1 MADRAACRFTPD
13 VAIPPGETIAEILQ
27 ERGIPQTDFA
37 LMLGRTE
44 KNVSQLVNG
53 KAPVSPELAIDL
65 ERVLGVPAAVW
76 NNLESTYRD
85 LLARGREAE
94 QHAGNASWARTFP
107 LKYLRDHDFIAREV
121 APGEESNALL
131 EYFGVASANA
141 WREYWTAPRRL
152 AARATTAYATSLP
165 ALSAWLRAGEV
176 AAQRID
182 RGPYSEKAFATVIA
196 EARTMT
202 RTPAPEAFARL
213 EILCASAGVALVVVP
228 DPPKL
233 RCHGVSR
240 WLPDNTPVIQLYLRY
255 KTADQLWFSFF
266 HEACH
271 ILRHSRKRTYVE
283 DISDRSPEEQEANAF
298 AAERLVP
305 QHAWDEFVA
314 AGRPAKAS
322 VCAFAAAQGVHP
334 GIVVGRLQHEGIV
347 PFSHMNDL
355 KAKLEWFVERGRAV

>member
-1 MADRAACRFTPD
+1 MADRAAYRFTPD

-65 ERVLGVPAAVW
+65 ERVLGVPAAAW

-94 QHAGNASWARTFP
+94 QHAGNAAWARTFP

-131 EYFGVASANA
+131 EYFGVASSDA
-141 WREYWTAPRRL
+141 WLDYWTAPRRL

-165 ALSAWLRAGEV
+165 ALTVWLRAGEV

-182 RGPYSEKAFATVIA
+182 RGPYSEKAFAAVIT

-202 RTPAPEAFARL
+202 REPAPEAFARL
-213 EILCASAGVALVVVP
+213 EGLCASAGVALVVVP

-233 RCHGVSR
+233 GCHGVSR
-240 WLPDNTPVIQLYLRY
+240 WLPDNTPVIQLCLRY

-283 DISDRSPEEQEANAF
+283 DISDRSIEELEANTF
-298 AAERLVP
+298 AAETLVP
-305 QHAWDEFVA
+305 QRAWDEFVA
-314 AGRPAKAS
+314 AGRPTKTS
-322 VCAFAAAQGVHP
+322 VSDFATQQGIHP
-334 GIVVGRLQHEGIV
+334 GIVVGRLQHEKLV
-347 PFSHMNDL
+347 RFDHMNDL
-355 KAKLEWFVERGRAV
+355 KAKLGWVA